1 MKSSDCHDG
10 MRRRLA
16 TACAAVTLPIVA
28 GCASPSVVPTSLACD
43 FRSVAAQGGYAGP
56 EAAALDAETSG
67 SLVPL
72 ALDTVSLTDPAITNK
87 VLVQKVFA
95 SRTPTGTVGITV
107 RFANCTDF
115 PLQVEGRT
123 HFMAGDQ
130 SPTEPISAWKR
141 VHLPPRALGSYIE
154 NSTNADQVAHYL
166 VEIREGR

>member
-1 MKSSDCHDG
+1 MTISDRQHSWRCG
-10 MRRRLA
+10 LA
-16 TACAAVTLPIVA
+16 TVGTAFALVGLA
-28 GCASPSVVPTSLACD
+28 GCAGPSIVPTSVACD
-43 FRSVAAQGGYAGP
+43 FRPVASQGGYAGP
-56 EAAALDAETSG
+56 EAATLDNETEG

-95 SRTPTGTVGITV
+95 SRTSTGTVGITV

-123 HFMAGDQ
+123 QFMAGDQ
-130 SPTEPISAWKR
+130 SLTEPISGWKR
-141 VHLPPRALGSYIE
+141 VHLPPRALGSYTE